1 LRPAGAL
8 LFLPAKKSRQ
18 KKAALRLPAIALR
31 PMVGSLTP
39 RNQSGEEKNSA
50 YASDSFSSFTRINF
64 ILFGGTQRDGKVNV
78 KVMERAT
85 DEPSAALAIMKS
97 R

>member
-1 LRPAGAL
+1 MA
-8 LFLPAKKSRQ
+8 
-18 KKAALRLPAIALR
+18 
-31 PMVGSLTP
+31 VSLTP

-50 YASDSFSSFTRINF
+50 DASDSFSSFTRIHF
-64 ILFGGTQRDGKVNV
+64 ILFGGTQRDGKANA
-78 KVMERAT
+78 KAMKRAT